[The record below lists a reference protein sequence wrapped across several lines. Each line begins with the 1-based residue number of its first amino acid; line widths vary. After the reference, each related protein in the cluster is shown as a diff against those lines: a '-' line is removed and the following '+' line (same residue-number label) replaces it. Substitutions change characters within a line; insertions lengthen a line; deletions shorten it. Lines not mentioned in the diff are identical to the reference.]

1 MTINQSAVLP
11 LPNALRLVGKIY
23 FNSESDSNLWTI
35 YMMLFNNPKDVNITE
50 YYMWGAQK

>member
-1 MTINQSAVLP
+1 MTTNQSAVLP

-35 YMMLFNNPKDVNITE
+35 FMMLFNNPKDISIIE
-50 YYMWGAQK
+50 SYM